1 MKEYDLIIIGGGP
14 AGMTAGLYGARA
26 SLKTL
31 IIERGMPGG
40 QAATTFDI
48 ANYPGFPGG
57 ISGPDL
63 AMKMYEQTME
73 HGAEYVFG
81 EITSME
87 LEGQV
92 KRIVVNDEVLASK
105 TVILATGAEPRKLGA
120 PGEERLR
127 GRGVSYCATC
137 DGAFY
142 RDKKVVVVG
151 GGDAAV
157 EEGLYLTR
165 FASSVTIV
173 HRRGELRAHAAAQQ
187 KAFANPKINFIWYSE
202 VIEIIGDEVV
212 EGVKLKNRET
222 GTESTLPCDGV
233 FIYVGQNPMTELFPA
248 KLNLSPEGYLI
259 TDEYLRTNIP
269 GVYGA
274 GDVRK
279 TVLRQLVTAV
289 ADGAVAAVS
298 ALKYIEE
305 QD

>member
-1 MKEYDLIIIGGGP
+1 MKNYDLIIIGGGP
-14 AGMTAGLYGARA
+14 AGMTAGIYGARA

-31 IIERGMPGG
+31 IVERGMPGG

-73 HGAEYVFG
+73 HGAEYVSG

-87 LEGQV
+87 LEGAV
-92 KRIVVNDEVLASK
+92 KKIVVNDEEYTSK

-142 RDKKVVVVG
+142 KDKKVIVVG

-173 HRRGELRAHAAAQQ
+173 HRRGELRAHATAQQ
-187 KAFANPKINFIWYSE
+187 KAFANPKINFIWHTE

-222 GTESTLPCDGV
+222 GAESVMPCDGV

-248 KLNLSPEGYLI
+248 KLNLSQEGYLI

-298 ALKYIEE
+298 ALKYIEG